1 MGARASREGAPRD
14 DGARDDDG
22 FVTVR
27 ATRRDATRRDAR
39 DFAFAFVRVRRVSRA
54 SFRAFR
60 ARD

>member
-14 DGARDDDG
+14 DGALDDDG

-27 ATRRDATRRDAR
+27 ATRRDATRRAR
-39 DFAFAFVRVRRVSRA
+39 FRIRIRSRSTRFARA
-54 SFRAFR
+54 FRAFR